1 MKLKRR
7 PIPPGEILER
17 EFLQPLGL
25 TQQQLADAIGIS
37 RVRANEIIRAKRGV
51 TADTAIRLSRYFGNS
66 VEFWLGLQAEVD
78 TWDALHRAKADYQK
92 IKPRRTA

>member
-37 RVRANEIIRAKRGV
+37 RVRANEIIRGKRGI

-78 TWDALHRAKADYQK
+78 TWDALQHAKADYQK